1 MQGAD
6 NQPLFLYIFLIMK
19 GGLLMKFKIKG
30 EETKLKMGI
39 KFIRL
44 LDEIYRID
52 YQGLDFGMGVM
63 YAQIGL
69 NQKSVPTLSDVIR
82 CGLGNDFTQ
91 DEVDEAVENFAEE
104 NSLSKLFEQVEQA
117 LGKSKVVQETMEGL
131 RKAQESVK

>member
-1 MQGAD
+1 
-6 NQPLFLYIFLIMK
+6 MK
-19 GGLLMKFKIKG
+19 GGLLMRFKIKG
-30 EETKLKMGI
+30 EEVKLKLGI

-104 NSLSKLFEQVEQA
+104 DSLSKLFEQVEQA

>member
-1 MQGAD
+1 
-6 NQPLFLYIFLIMK
+6 MK

>member
-1 MQGAD
+1 
-6 NQPLFLYIFLIMK
+6 MK
-19 GGLLMKFKIKG
+19 GGLLMRFKIKG
-30 EETKLKMGI
+30 EEVKLKLGI

-91 DEVDEAVENFAEE
+91 DEVDEAVEIFAEE

>member
-1 MQGAD
+1 
-6 NQPLFLYIFLIMK
+6 MK
-19 GGLLMKFKIKG
+19 GGLLMRFKIKG
-30 EETKLKMGI
+30 EEVKLKMGI

>member
-1 MQGAD
+1 
-6 NQPLFLYIFLIMK
+6 MK

-104 NSLSKLFEQVEQA
+104 DSLSKLFEQVEQA

>member
-1 MQGAD
+1 
-6 NQPLFLYIFLIMK
+6 MK
-19 GGLLMKFKIKG
+19 GGLLMRFKIKG
-30 EETKLKMGI
+30 EEVKLKMGI

-117 LGKSKVVQETMEGL
+117 LGKSKVVHETMEGL

>member
-1 MQGAD
+1 
-6 NQPLFLYIFLIMK
+6 MK
-19 GGLLMKFKIKG
+19 GGLLMRFKIKG
-30 EETKLKMGI
+30 EEVKLKMGI

-82 CGLGNDFTQ
+82 CGLGNEFTQ

-104 NSLSKLFEQVEQA
+104 DSLSKLFEQVEQA

>member
-1 MQGAD
+1 
-6 NQPLFLYIFLIMK
+6 MK
-19 GGLLMKFKIKG
+19 GGLLMRFKIKG
-30 EETKLKMGI
+30 EEVRLKLGI

-104 NSLSKLFEQVEQA
+104 DSLSKLFEQVEQA